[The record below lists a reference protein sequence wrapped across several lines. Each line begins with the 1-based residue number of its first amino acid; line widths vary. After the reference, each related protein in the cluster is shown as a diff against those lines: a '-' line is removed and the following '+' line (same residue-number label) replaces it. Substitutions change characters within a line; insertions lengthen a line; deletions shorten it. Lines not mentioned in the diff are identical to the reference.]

1 MKYLTVLLVTL
12 LLSACATAPSPDRV
26 DGVFNDRLFAPPS
39 VRVDPADVFAVSPE
53 MKRFLSTQIS
63 NEWHN
68 GGNRKALVAALSHED
83 QLKIDYDTTMTR
95 NASEAF
101 AARSGNCLSLVIM
114 TAALAKEIG
123 LPVRY
128 QKAFV
133 DDAWSR
139 SGDVYL
145 SIGHVNLTLG
155 PTRMDGVYGINNT
168 DLLMID
174 FLPPSDLRG
183 MRLWVIEENT
193 LVAMYMNNRAV
204 EAMTAGQIND
214 AYWWAREAV
223 RQDSHFLSAY
233 NTLGVIYWRHGNLE
247 AARQVFALVLDREPG
262 NLNAMSNLV
271 PVLKELGRVAE
282 SRELAGKLA
291 QLEPNPPFSYFNRG
305 IKEMMAGNYKA
316 AREMFAKE
324 VDRAAYYHEFNFWL
338 AVAEIRLGEYA
349 QARKHLSVALENSPT
364 RGDHDLYAAK
374 LDMINYKGIDQERL
388 HEELGRSRAR

>member
-1 MKYLTVLLVTL
+1 MKYSAILLLTL
-12 LLSACATAPSPDRV
+12 LLAACATAPAPQ
-26 DGVFNDRLFAPPS
+26 GVEGLFNDRLFKPPT
-39 VRVDPADVFAVSPE
+39 VRVDAADVFAVSPE
-53 MKRFLSTQIS
+53 MKRFLSTEIS
-63 NEWHN
+63 NQWHN
-68 GGNRKALVAALSHED
+68 GGNRKALVDALYNKG
-83 QLKIDYDTTMTR
+83 QLKIDYDATMTR

-101 AARSGNCLSLVIM
+101 AAHSGNCLSLVIM
-114 TAALAKEIG
+114 TAALAKELG

-128 QKAFV
+128 QKAFI

-155 PTRMDGVYGINNT
+155 PTRMDGVWGNNNT
-168 DLLMID
+168 DLMMID

-183 MRLWVIEENT
+183 MRLWIIEENT

-204 EAMTAGQIND
+204 EAMTSGQMDN

-223 RQDSHFLSAY
+223 RQDPQFLSAY

-247 AARQVFALVLDREPG
+247 SARQVFALVLDREPG

-271 PVLKELGRVAE
+271 PVLNELGRTAE
-282 SRELAGKLA
+282 SRELSQKLA

-305 IKEMMAGNYKA
+305 IKEMMAGNFKA

-349 QARKHLSVALENSPT
+349 QARKHLGVALENSPT
-364 RGDHDLYAAK
+364 RSDHDLYAAK
-374 LDMINYKGIDQERL
+374 LDLITYKGFDRDRL
-388 HEELGRSRAR
+388 NEEMGRTRR